1 MSRGR
6 QTLSRLLPSVSF
18 PFPQQSVTFC
28 CTYRLPTFHQE
39 IQSTFCPR
47 PARTTPPHARALL
60 PGGVASFYQPKNP
73 RRYEPEWPITS
84 SPISAQTTTAL
95 QLPFWST
102 APRNERGKSQRSWGV
117 AGKVQ
122 HPQYAPLKCWKSMFY
137 KRLSFGKKVQFFV
150 TKSAIFFN
158 QLFFM
163 FLFFRSCG
171 KKKCNLIALL
181 LHFYCTLRVLNFSF
195 CFIVLSV
202 FFQPCCTCCT
212 FPNTPHDF

>member
-1 MSRGR
+1 MLAMASNRIFR
-6 QTLSRLLPSVSF
+6 QKN
-18 PFPQQSVTFC
+18 
-28 CTYRLPTFHQE
+28 
-39 IQSTFCPR
+39 QSTFCPR

-60 PGGVASFYQPKNP
+60 LGEVASFSPPKNP
-73 RRYEPEWPITS
+73 RRYEPEWPIIS

-122 HPQYAPLKCWKSMFY
+122 HPQYAHLQGCNSMFY
-137 KRLSFGKKVQFFV
+137 KSLSCGKKVQFFA

-202 FFQPCCTCCT
+202 FFRSCCTCCT

>member
-1 MSRGR
+1 VTHHPLHPSTSCALHLAKRGANR
-6 QTLSRLLPSVSF
+6 HPPFILPVSTQF
-18 PFPQQSVTFC
+18 VTFC
-28 CTYRLPTFHQE
+28 CTYRFHIFWQKN
-39 IQSTFCPR
+39 QSTFYPR

-122 HPQYAPLKCWKSMFY
+122 YPQYAHLQGCNSMFY
-137 KRLSFGKKVQFFV
+137 KSLSCGKKVQFLPQKVQYFSTHCFLCFYFFGLV
-150 TKSAIFFN
+150 AKKSAI
-158 QLFFM
+158 
-163 FLFFRSCG
+163 
-171 KKKCNLIALL
+171 
-181 LHFYCTLRVLNFSF
+181 
-195 CFIVLSV
+195 
-202 FFQPCCTCCT
+202 
-212 FPNTPHDF
+212 